1 MRPLTKEELRKYE
14 WMNRE
19 NSKWVSFTD
28 DGRVVFD
35 KDTPPEIL
43 DSYREWK
50 EWKYS
55 GKHKS

>member
-1 MRPLTKEELRKYE
+1 MRLLTKEELRKYE

-28 DGRVVFD
+28 DGRVIFD
-35 KDTPPEIL
+35 EDTPPEIL

-50 EWKYS
+50 EWRNS